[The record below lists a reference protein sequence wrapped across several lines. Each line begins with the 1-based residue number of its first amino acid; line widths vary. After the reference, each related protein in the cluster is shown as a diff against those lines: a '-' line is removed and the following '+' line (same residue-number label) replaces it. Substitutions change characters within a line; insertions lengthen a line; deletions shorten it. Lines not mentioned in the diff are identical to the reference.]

1 MIIKIYLLQIEAIR
15 VAYELLEA
23 DVIEKRTATHNN
35 IAEFEETTVEG
46 ELDKLKK
53 YMKKFRTEVDQRH
66 EVAFHV
72 SLYPF

>member
-1 MIIKIYLLQIEAIR
+1 M
-15 VAYELLEA
+15 LETE
-23 DVIEKRTATHNN
+23 VIGKRTATHNK

-66 EVAFHV
+66 EVGFHV
-72 SLYPF
+72 PLHLF

>member
-1 MIIKIYLLQIEAIR
+1 M
-15 VAYELLEA
+15 LEA
-23 DVIEKRTATHNN
+23 EVIEKRTATHNL

-66 EVAFHV
+66 EVVFLV
-72 SLYPF
+72 LLYPF